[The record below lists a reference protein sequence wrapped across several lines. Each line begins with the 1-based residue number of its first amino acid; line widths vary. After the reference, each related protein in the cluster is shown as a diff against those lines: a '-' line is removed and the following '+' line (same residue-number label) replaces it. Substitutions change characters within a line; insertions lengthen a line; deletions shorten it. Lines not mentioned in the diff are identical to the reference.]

1 MTDFQNKF
9 QNVLFL
15 VTGMTPAII
24 TETVWA
30 LACDPE
36 LDEDSRWVPD
46 RVEVLSTDHGLNQIR
61 SRLLESNVFET
72 FKKDFPQLA
81 NLVFDE
87 TCLQSIINENDSET
101 ALLDLK
107 TPEDNEFAAN
117 QIHKKI
123 RDLTG
128 NENVS
133 LHVSIAGGRKTMG
146 FYAGYA
152 LSLHGRAQDSLSHVL
167 VDDKFE
173 NIPSFFYP
181 TPYTHYVT
189 DRDGR
194 AWDASKAQVWLAEIP
209 FVRMKDAIHEKHQ
222 LKGDFTF
229 GEVVSSIKNSF
240 APSSLVINLDHNTMT
255 FNGVEISLPPREFA
269 FLHWFADLRK
279 KGLNGVHCPRITNSA
294 SSKNV
299 SEEDLKL
306 VREVTEAFA
315 FYYNEQK
322 SNIAGL
328 SVDKTFFNSTLSNL
342 NKTLIKNLGLETATK
357 FQIVNINKKR
367 GNPFFLDLPAE
378 AITIIDTMK

>member
-1 MTDFQNKF
+1 MAILQNKS

-24 TETVWA
+24 TETIWA

-36 LDEDSRWVPD
+36 LDEESRWIPD

-61 SRLLESNVFET
+61 SRLLESKVFEN
-72 FKKDFPQLA
+72 FKKDFPQLF
-81 NLVFDE
+81 NMVFDE
-87 TCLQSIINENDSET
+87 TCLQSIIDEHGSKA

-123 RDLTG
+123 RDLTA
-128 NENVS
+128 NDNIS

-173 NIPSFFYP
+173 NIPTFFYP
-181 TPYTHYVT
+181 TPYTYYIT

-194 AWDASKAQVWLAEIP
+194 VWDASKAQVWLAEIP

-222 LKGDFTF
+222 LRGDYSFS
-229 GEVVSSIKNSF
+229 EVVSSIKNSF
-240 APSSLVINLDHNTMT
+240 APTSLVINLDHNTIS
-255 FNGVEISLPPREFA
+255 FNGSEIALPPREFA

-279 KGLNGVHCPRITNSA
+279 NGTNGVPCPRIKNST
-294 SSKNV
+294 SSKNA
-299 SEEDLKL
+299 SEEDSAL
-306 VREVTEAFA
+306 VRDLTQTFTS
-315 FYYNEQK
+315 YYSEQK
-322 SNIAGL
+322 SNSFDL
-328 SVDKTFFNSTLSNL
+328 SVDKVFFNTTVSNL
-342 NKTLIKNLGLETATK
+342 KKILAKNLGLEIAAK
-357 FQIVNINKKR
+357 FQITNKKR
-367 GNPFFLDLPAE
+367 GAPFFLDVPAD

>member
-1 MTDFQNKF
+1 MATLKNKP

-46 RVEVLSTDHGLNQIR
+46 RIEVLSTDHGLNQIR

-87 TCLQSIINENDSET
+87 TCLQSIINENGSNA
-101 ALLDLK
+101 ALVDLK

-123 RDLTG
+123 RDLT
-128 NENVS
+128 ENDNIS

-173 NIPSFFYP
+173 NIPAFFYP

-222 LKGDFTF
+222 LRGNYTF
-229 GEVVSSIKNSF
+229 SEVVSSIKNSF
-240 APSSLVINLDHNTMT
+240 APSSLLINLDHNTMT
-255 FNGVEISLPPREFA
+255 FNGVEVSLPPREFA
-269 FLHWFADLRK
+269 FMHWFADLRK
-279 KGLNGVHCPRITNSA
+279 KGEKGVLCPRIKNSGN
-294 SSKNV
+294 SKNA
-299 SEEDLKL
+299 SEEDLKF
-306 VREVTEAFA
+306 VRDLTDAFT

-328 SVDKTFFNSTLSNL
+328 SVDKTFFNTVVSSLKKNL
-342 NKTLIKNLGLETATK
+342 AQNLGLEIASK
-357 FQIVNINKKR
+357 FQITNKKR
-367 GNPFFLDLPAE
+367 GEPFFLDIPPE
-378 AITIIDTMK
+378 AITIIDSMK

>member
-1 MTDFQNKF
+1 MATLKNKP

-46 RVEVLSTDHGLNQIR
+46 RIEVLSTDHGLNQIR

-87 TCLQSIINENDSET
+87 TCLQSIINENDSNA
-101 ALLDLK
+101 ALVDLK

-123 RDLTG
+123 RDLT
-128 NENVS
+128 ENDNIS

-173 NIPSFFYP
+173 NIPAFFYP

-222 LKGDFTF
+222 LRGNYTF
-229 GEVVSSIKNSF
+229 SEVVSSIKNSF
-240 APSSLVINLDHNTMT
+240 APSSLLINLDHNTMT
-255 FNGVEISLPPREFA
+255 FNGVEVSLPPREFA
-269 FLHWFADLRK
+269 FMHWFADLRK
-279 KGLNGVHCPRITNSA
+279 KGEKGVLCPRIKNSGN
-294 SSKNV
+294 SKNA
-299 SEEDLKL
+299 SEEDLKF
-306 VREVTEAFA
+306 VRDLTDAFT

-322 SNIAGL
+322 SNISGL
-328 SVDKTFFNSTLSNL
+328 SVDKTFFNTVVSSLKKNL
-342 NKTLIKNLGLETATK
+342 AQNLGLEIASK
-357 FQIVNINKKR
+357 FQITNKKR
-367 GNPFFLDLPAE
+367 GEPFFLDIPPE
-378 AITIIDTMK
+378 AITIIDSMK